1 MSVSTGAADLLQQLR
16 AIVGNPHVLTDDRS
30 TRRYRKG
37 HRTGE
42 GKVLAVA

>member
-1 MSVSTGAADLLQQLR
+1 M
-16 AIVGNPHVLTDDRS
+16 VGNPHVLTDDRS

-42 GKVLAVA
+42 GKVLAVVRPGTLLEQW